1 MKLPRLIVFCV
12 ALAFYALINLA
23 VELRAARSS
32 LPVMVKPQLQSL
44 TATPLFDDDGKL
56 KSMKVS
62 AVYLVETLNPDG
74 VTRTKDLRHID
85 VDLVTEGKQRVIVG
99 REILEMDDFK
109 DDLLTMADGIWLHRF
124 PAQLPTPRR
133 KDLREPGTAK

>member
-1 MKLPRLIVFCV
+1 
-12 ALAFYALINLA
+12 
-23 VELRAARSS
+23 
-32 LPVMVKPQLQSL
+32 MVKPRIQSL
-44 TATPLFDDDGKL
+44 TATPLFDDETGKL

-85 VDLVTEGKQRVIVG
+85 IDLVTEAKSRVIVG
-99 REILEMDDFK
+99 REIVEMADFA
-109 DDLLTMADGIWLHRF
+109 DDLQAMADGIWLHRF